1 MKDEPVV
8 ALQGPR
14 TVGKSTLL
22 NEVAKYH
29 EARVLDLDKLAVRNA
44 VSADP
49 QTFAAG
55 HALVCI
61 DEFQKAPS
69 ILDAIKAE
77 LNRRLEPGRFV
88 ITGSTRFDALPMA
101 AQALTGRIHIMD
113 VLPFS
118 QGELNGHDEK
128 FLDIAFSYPASL
140 VAPQKSSLTRAAY
153 IKKCCMGGMPLAVVR
168 NAVASRRWFDD
179 YVRVTLERDVR
190 DLVEVRQGAL
200 LFTLL
205 RRIASQTA
213 QVINVSKA
221 GSQVG
226 LKATTA
232 EQYVKLLEY
241 LFLIRRVDAW
251 GRTLRARAVSKPK
264 IYVLDSGVAARLMGL
279 TPERLAS
286 TVDPA
291 ALTELGHLFET
302 FVVGEILKQVSWTD
316 DIASVGHWRTYDGHE
331 VDLVVERFDG
341 SIIAFEVKC
350 SARVTGHDTSGLRIL
365 RAALGDRFIAGFV
378 LNTGDLS
385 YRFSDRIW
393 VVPTDRLWNT
403 NT

>member
-1 MKDEPVV
+1 MNRTAELLFPEALVQRNIAGAPSSNTLISVSSFRGGKSPILWEQPFCANGSSSCRGLVPFLERNHHPRKTWKQPLEKLGNNPSKNLFRCVYSVFVRQFVNRRLAAQVIARMKDEPVV

-153 IKKCCMGGMPLAVVR
+153 IKNVVW
-168 NAVASRRWFDD
+168 VVCLWLS
-179 YVRVTLERDVR
+179 
-190 DLVEVRQGAL
+190 
-200 LFTLL
+200 
-205 RRIASQTA
+205 
-213 QVINVSKA
+213 
-221 GSQVG
+221 
-226 LKATTA
+226 
-232 EQYVKLLEY
+232 
-241 LFLIRRVDAW
+241 
-251 GRTLRARAVSKPK
+251 
-264 IYVLDSGVAARLMGL
+264 
-279 TPERLAS
+279 
-286 TVDPA
+286 
-291 ALTELGHLFET
+291 FET
-302 FVVGEILKQVSWTD
+302 Q
-316 DIASVGHWRTYDGHE
+316 
-331 VDLVVERFDG
+331 
-341 SIIAFEVKC
+341 
-350 SARVTGHDTSGLRIL
+350 
-365 RAALGDRFIAGFV
+365 
-378 LNTGDLS
+378 
-385 YRFSDRIW
+385 
-393 VVPTDRLWNT
+393 
-403 NT
+403 